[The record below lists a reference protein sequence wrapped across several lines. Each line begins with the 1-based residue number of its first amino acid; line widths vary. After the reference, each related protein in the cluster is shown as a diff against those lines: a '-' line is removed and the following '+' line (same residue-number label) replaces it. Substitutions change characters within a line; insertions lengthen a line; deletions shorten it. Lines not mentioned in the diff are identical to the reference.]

1 MVEEESNCT
10 KFLLGSDE
18 PVSVLERGP
27 VRIDVQA
34 LVHAT
39 EDEEKVK
46 TAIFNLFPEAVHALL
61 KFKRNKV
68 RGHFH
73 NPIIRLEIC
82 LDQRA
87 QAKLAVQSIGNRLL
101 AEDRNEIAETFE
113 SRIDKKGQIFL
124 RFDKQESYQGRLRIL
139 NQGDS
144 LRLVIRF
151 AGSKHTPDELQSL
164 CRQFK
169 LI

>member
-1 MVEEESNCT
+1 MSA
-10 KFLLGSDE
+10 
-18 PVSVLERGP
+18 LERGP
-27 VRIDVQA
+27 VRIVVQA
-34 LVHAT
+34 LVQAT

-46 TAIFNLFPEAVHALL
+46 TAIANLFPEEVRDLL
-61 KFKRNKV
+61 KYERKKV

-73 NPIIRLEIC
+73 NPIIRLETRIA
-82 LDQRA
+82 QRE
-87 QAKLAVQSIGNRLL
+87 QAKLTVQSLGNRLL
-101 AEDRNEIAETFE
+101 AEDRALIAETFE
-113 SRIDKKGQIFL
+113 GRINKKGQLFL

-151 AGSKHTPDELQSL
+151 AGSKHTLDELQNL
-164 CRQFK
+164 CRQLN

>member
-1 MVEEESNCT
+1 MVEEESNST
-10 KFLLGSDE
+10 KTLLGSDE
-18 PVSVLERGP
+18 PVSVLKRGP
-27 VRIDVQA
+27 VRIVVQA

-39 EDEEKVK
+39 EDEKKVK
-46 TAIFNLFPEAVHALL
+46 TAITNLFPGEVQALL
-61 KFKRNKV
+61 KFERKKV

-73 NPIIRLEIC
+73 NPIIRLETR
-82 LDQRA
+82 LDQST
-87 QAKLAVQSIGNRLL
+87 QAKLTVESIGNRLL
-101 AEDRNEIAETFE
+101 TDDRSIIAETLE

-124 RFDKQESYQGRLRIL
+124 RFNKQESYQGRLRII

-151 AGSKHTPDELQSL
+151 AGSKHTLDDLQTL
-164 CRQFK
+164 CRQYN

>member
-10 KFLLGSDE
+10 KILLGSDE
-18 PVSVLERGP
+18 PVSVSERGP
-27 VRIDVQA
+27 VRIVVQA

-46 TAIFNLFPEAVHALL
+46 TAITNLFPEEIHAILQFER
-61 KFKRNKV
+61 KKV

-73 NPIIRLEIC
+73 NPIIRLGTR

-87 QAKLAVQSIGNRLL
+87 QAKLAVESIGNRLL
-101 AEDRNEIAETFE
+101 AEDRMTIAATLE

-151 AGSKHTPDELQSL
+151 TGSKHTLDELQNL
-164 CRQFK
+164 CRQFN

>member
-1 MVEEESNCT
+1 MS
-10 KFLLGSDE
+10 
-18 PVSVLERGP
+18 VSQRGP

-46 TAIFNLFPEAVHALL
+46 TAITNLFPEEVHTLL
-61 KFKRNKV
+61 EFKQNKV

-82 LDQRA
+82 LDQPV
-87 QAKLAVQSIGNRLL
+87 QAKLVVQSIGNRLL
-101 AEDRNEIAETFE
+101 AEDRREIAETFE
-113 SRIDKKGQIFL
+113 SRIDKKGHLFL

-151 AGSKHTPDELQSL
+151 AGSKHT
-164 CRQFK
+164 
-169 LI
+169 

>member
-1 MVEEESNCT
+1 M
-10 KFLLGSDE
+10 GSDE
-18 PVSVLERGP
+18 PVSISERGP

-46 TAIFNLFPEAVHALL
+46 TAITNLFPEEVHTLL
-61 KFKRNKV
+61 TFKRNEV

-82 LDQRA
+82 LDKRT

-101 AEDRNEIAETFE
+101 AEDRREIAQTFE
-113 SRIDKKGQIFL
+113 SRINKKGQIFL

-151 AGSKHTPDELQSL
+151 AGSKHTLDELQNL
-164 CRQFK
+164 CRQLN

>member
-10 KFLLGSDE
+10 KFLLGSDK
-18 PVSVLERGP
+18 PVSGSERGP

-46 TAIFNLFPEAVHALL
+46 TAITNLFPEEVHTVL

-82 LDQRA
+82 LDERE
-87 QAKLAVQSIGNRLL
+87 QAKHAVKSIGNRLL
-101 AEDRNEIAETFE
+101 AEDRSEIAETFE
-113 SRIDKKGQIFL
+113 SRINKKGRIFL
-124 RFDKQESYQGRLRIL
+124 RFDKQESYQGRLRI
-139 NQGDS
+139 
-144 LRLVIRF
+144 
-151 AGSKHTPDELQSL
+151 
-164 CRQFK
+164 
-169 LI
+169 